1 MRMNGRNA
9 MRSVKMKKDELLMI
23 VRQNKIKHIAE
34 YDEAVNDYKTLTVK
48 ITKENAKL
56 ANTGDLEKIK
66 EIKGIPSAPRSYESD
81 YNRAARML
89 ELSVEDVIEL
99 EDDVFNQL
107 VLDEWSWK
115 QSFTVSNSSYKL
127 GM

>member
-1 MRMNGRNA
+1 
-9 MRSVKMKKDELLMI
+9 MRSVKMKRDELLGI
-23 VRQNKIKHIAE
+23 VKENKIKHISE
-34 YDEAVNDYKTLTVK
+34 YEEAVNDYKALAVK

-56 ANTGDLEKIK
+56 ANTGDLNKIK
-66 EIKGIPSAPRSYESD
+66 DIRGVPSAPRSYETD

-115 QSFTVSNSSYKL
+115 QAFSTSNSSYKL
-127 GM
+127 SM

>member
-1 MRMNGRNA
+1 
-9 MRSVKMKKDELLMI
+9 MRSVKMKRDELLEI
-23 VRQNKIKHIAE
+23 VRENKIKHISE
-34 YDEAVNDYKTLTVK
+34 YEEAVNDYKALAIK
-48 ITKENAKL
+48 ITKENVKI
-56 ANTGDLEKIK
+56 ANTGDLDKIK
-66 EIKGIPSAPRSYESD
+66 DIKSVPSAPRSYETD

-115 QSFTVSNSSYKL
+115 QSFSFSNTSYKL
-127 GM
+127 AL

>member
-1 MRMNGRNA
+1 MRRDGRNA
-9 MRSVKMKKDELLMI
+9 MRSVKMNRDELLKI
-23 VRQNKIKHIAE
+23 VKENKIKHVAE
-34 YDEAVNDYKTLTVK
+34 YEEAVNDYKALAVK
-48 ITKENAKL
+48 ITKENVKL
-56 ANTGDLEKIK
+56 ANTGDLDKIK
-66 EIKGIPSAPRSYESD
+66 DIKSIPSAPRSYEND

-115 QSFTVSNSSYKL
+115 QSFTVSNSMYKS
-127 GM
+127 M